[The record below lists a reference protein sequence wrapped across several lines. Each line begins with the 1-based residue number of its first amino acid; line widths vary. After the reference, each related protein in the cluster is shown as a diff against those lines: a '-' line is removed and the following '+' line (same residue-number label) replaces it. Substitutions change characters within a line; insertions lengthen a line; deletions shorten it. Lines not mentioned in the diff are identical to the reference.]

1 MIHLLLPRRIFHNPT
16 GYTVLFMLVSFLT
29 AFFPSLTFSAYDAI
43 NLCYIQLPPVSLQS
57 TPQIFPFYF
66 PKALVVPQCLQNKV
80 LDPRTN
86 PNFSLLSSPL
96 QAPYSQVKPHTNYS
110 AFVSLLVLFP
120 HQGVA
125 LYNSKG
131 PSFIR
136 GNVTSTHPSWSVHN
150 LHSYTWP
157 PGHLDHIRY
166 QTHFLQSKARFLYLQ
181 MI

>member
-1 MIHLLLPRRIFHNPT
+1 MNIGQKFIILASGILGLEGEVYQDDNTELAMGTPCGLWTLLFLCKAHPGSFHFIFQR
-16 GYTVLFMLVSFLT
+16 LWW
-29 AFFPSLTFSAYDAI
+29 FPNAYR
-43 NLCYIQLPPVSLQS
+43 
-57 TPQIFPFYF
+57 T
-66 PKALVVPQCLQNKV
+66 V

-86 PNFSLLSSPL
+86 PNFSFLSNPL

-136 GNVTSTHPSWSVHN
+136 GNVASTHWS
-150 LHSYTWP
+150 
-157 PGHLDHIRY
+157 
-166 QTHFLQSKARFLYLQ
+166 
-181 MI
+181 